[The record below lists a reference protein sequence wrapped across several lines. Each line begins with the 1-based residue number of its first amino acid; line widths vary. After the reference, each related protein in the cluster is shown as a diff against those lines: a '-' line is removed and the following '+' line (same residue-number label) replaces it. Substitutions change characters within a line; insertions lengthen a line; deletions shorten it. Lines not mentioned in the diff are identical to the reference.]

1 MDEVAARL
9 ATIAIPTFNRAER
22 LKRAVESARAQ
33 DYRSVEILIVDN
45 ASEDATKEVC
55 QVLANE
61 DPRIRYIRQPQNVG
75 PVRNFETGLENAQGY
90 YFMWLS
96 DDDWITPNY
105 VRRCAE
111 ELEEGRHGIVA
122 GQDYWN
128 IGDRVDAEPIVTAM
142 EPDPVPRM
150 LNYLKV
156 VASNAAMSGLSRTDD
171 LRAQLPISRRVAG
184 DWLWLLAILSKGTL
198 AVVPDAHIYRDR
210 GGVSSSFHD
219 IAVQLGS
226 GKLTSRFPRTLAL
239 INVFTALARGKDF
252 SNLRTGSSRLQFL
265 AKAAFVATVR
275 LNPLGDLMELTKL
288 TLKRLMPS
296 RSYNVLRRCYQPI
309 LNIHRHIRSRLLST
323 HHRPA
328 ERG

>member
-1 MDEVAARL
+1 MDEVAALL
-9 ATIAIPTFNRAER
+9 ATIAIPTFNRVER
-22 LKRAVESARAQ
+22 LKRAVASARAQ

-45 ASEDATKEVC
+45 ASEDSTTEVC
-55 QVLANE
+55 HGLAEE
-61 DPRIRYIRQPQNVG
+61 DPRIRYIRQARNVG
-75 PVRNFETGLENAQGY
+75 PVSNFETGLENAQGY

-111 ELEEGRHGIVA
+111 ELEEGRHRIVA
-122 GQDYWN
+122 GRDYWN
-128 IGDRVDAEPIVTAM
+128 TGDRVVAEPIVTAM
-142 EPDPVPRM
+142 EPEPVARM

-171 LRAQLPISRRVAG
+171 LRAQLPISGRVAG

-198 AVVPDAHIYRDR
+198 GVAADAHIYRDR

-219 IAVQLGS
+219 IAVQLGY
-226 GKLTSRFPRTLAL
+226 GRFTSRVPRTLAL

-252 SNLRTGSSRLQFL
+252 RISETRSSRLHFL

-275 LNPLGDLMELTKL
+275 LNPLGDLMEPTKL
-288 TLKRLMPS
+288 TLKRLLPS
-296 RSYNVLRRCYQPI
+296 KIYDVLRSCYHPI
-309 LNIHRHIRSRLLST
+309 LSIHHRIRSRLLAPQ
-323 HHRPA
+323 HQPA
-328 ERG
+328 GRG